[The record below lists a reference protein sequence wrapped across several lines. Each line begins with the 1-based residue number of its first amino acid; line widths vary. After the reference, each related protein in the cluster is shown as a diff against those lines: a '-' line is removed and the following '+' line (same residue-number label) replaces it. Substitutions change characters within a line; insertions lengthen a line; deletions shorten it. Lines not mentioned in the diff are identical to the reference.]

1 MRIVLLLKNLETKAF
16 QELTF
21 DRMPLLFGRSRIC
34 DVTIADPL
42 LSRQQCSLE
51 IKDKNKLKLL
61 DLNSANGTFVNG
73 QRITEA
79 TLSVDQSFTLG
90 QTEVRIVQFDEAE
103 EETTLEDIVIEKSVS
118 LQGKTKLKESEKAAP
133 APTAK
138 KSVEAAPVKSV
149 QAAAKEPEVSAK
161 RQSDDLTMKTPVML
175 KGNRASSAYKTK
187 DWVQVSL
194 LWKGEL
200 VDIQCFDQGDIVT
213 IGSLASNS
221 FIVNVPSL
229 PENFRFLKILQNGV
243 EVQLHPS
250 MKGMVETRNSV
261 RTLEELRTTSRQTEL
276 GLATFVQFTDRCLFE
291 VGPFALYIQSVRLSL
306 SSPLTAPLIKEP
318 VFASILTSVFI
329 FVLGFFLF
337 VGQLTPAVEEEKKP
351 EEPVVKLAPMDEN
364 FKAPPPPP
372 PPPPPKPKAVEKG
385 PVASKKQNLS
395 GNQGEGAKSQGEE
408 GRAGRTTGKV
418 PTRARAIGIVSKAQP
433 IRQAPK
439 GALGEVTDPNQA
451 KKGIRPDQGTGSGT
465 PKPKGTGTQAPS
477 KDLKPN
483 VKVEDMGVLGALAKN
498 DGGGGK
504 AANGGVLSGKGLG
517 GELEGSLEGL
527 ERGSDLDAKGSGGRG
542 AQGIGLG
549 GGGTSVE
556 VGGLKTK
563 GKGGGQSGF
572 GLGSSGKKGE
582 AEVSYSIEEVEVQD
596 GLTREEIAKVVRSHQ
611 SEIQACY
618 EKALIQ
624 SGNQALG
631 GRLKAR
637 WTINLNGLA
646 ENLREESG
654 VSDGGYLFN
663 CVSQRVRSWQFP
675 RPRGGKGVDVSWPW
689 VFRKG

>member
-1 MRIVLLLKNLETKAF
+1 MRIVLLLKNLETKTF

-51 IKDKNKLKLL
+51 IKDKNKLKLI
-61 DLNSANGTFVNG
+61 DLNSANGTLVNG

-79 TLSVDQSFTLG
+79 LLSVDQSFTLG
-90 QTEVRIVQFDEAE
+90 QTEVRIVQFDDTE
-103 EETTLEDIVIEKSVS
+103 EETTLEDIILEKSAS
-118 LQGKTKLKESEKAAP
+118 LQGKTKLKDSEKSP
-133 APTAK
+133 AMVSAESASPEKKAKDSSAKDHPAK
-138 KSVEAAPVKSV
+138 K
-149 QAAAKEPEVSAK
+149 
-161 RQSDDLTMKTPVML
+161 QSDDLTMKTPVML
-175 KGNRASSAYKTK
+175 KGNRLSSAYKTK

-213 IGSLASNS
+213 IGSSASNS

-229 PENFRFLKILQNGV
+229 PEQFRFLKILNNGV

-261 RTLEELRTTSRQTEL
+261 RTLEELRQTARQTEI

-318 VFASILTSVFI
+318 LFASILTSVFV

-337 VGQLTPAVEEEKKP
+337 VGQLTPAVEEEKKAD
-351 EEPVVKLAPMDEN
+351 EPVVKLAPPDEK

-385 PVASKKQNLS
+385 PVATKKQNLS

-408 GRAGRTTGKV
+408 GRAGRKTGTV
-418 PTRARAIGIVSKAQP
+418 PTRARAIGIVSKPQP

-439 GALGEVTDPNQA
+439 GALGDVSDPHQA
-451 KKGIRPDQGTGSGT
+451 KKGIRPDQGIGSGT
-465 PKPKGTGTQAPS
+465 PKPKGSGTQAPS

-527 ERGSDLDAKGSGGRG
+527 ERGSEIDAKGSGGRG
-542 AQGIGLG
+542 AKGIGLG
-549 GGGTSVE
+549 GGGSSVE

-582 AEVSYSIEEVEVQD
+582 AEVSYSAEEVEVQD
-596 GLTREEIAKVVRSHQ
+596 GLTREEIERVVRSHQ

-637 WTINLNGLA
+637 WTINLSGLS
-646 ENLREESG
+646 ENVREESG

-663 CVSQRVRSWQFP
+663 CVSQRIRSWQFP